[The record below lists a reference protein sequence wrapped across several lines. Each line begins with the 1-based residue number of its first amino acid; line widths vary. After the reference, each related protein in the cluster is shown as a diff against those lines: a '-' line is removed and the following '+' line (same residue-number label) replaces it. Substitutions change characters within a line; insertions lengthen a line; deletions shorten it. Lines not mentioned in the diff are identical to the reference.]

1 MKNTQ
6 KEIFDLAQSSMLFT
20 DERTFMLKLSFFW
33 RIIIWIFVTG
43 SLITGWIAKSAIYLH
58 IFKTNIKDQPINILI
73 LMEQIVHHICGNFLL
88 VNITFSLPLGLSIGE
103 MVDKYIG
110 NVISGNT
117 YCWIYFYIQILNL
130 AYRGAD
136 GLSIAVIRFFYI
148 KKGSWVKY
156 KFGERKLLFLFGIA
170 IWTFS
175 CVMMY
180 LYGSENISNRSLYNM
195 CKGHTQAFEVILN
208 SKLVV
213 QKAIQLY
220 NWL

>member
-6 KEIFDLAQSSMLFT
+6 KEIFDLTESSMLFT

-33 RIIIWIFVTG
+33 RIIIWISVTG

-88 VNITFSLPLGLSIGE
+88 INITFSLPLGLSIAE
-103 MVDKYIG
+103 MIDRYIG

-117 YCWIYFYIQILNL
+117 YCWIFFYIQNLNL
-130 AYRGAD
+130 IYHGAD
-136 GLSIAVIRFFYI
+136 GLAIAVIRFFYI
-148 KKGSWVKY
+148 KKGSWLKF
-156 KFGERKLLFLFGIA
+156 KFGERKLLLLFGVT
-170 IWTFS
+170 IWAFS
-175 CVMMY
+175 FVMMY

-195 CKGHTQAFEVILN
+195 RKGHTQAFEVIVN
-208 SKLVV
+208 Y
-213 QKAIQLY
+213 I
-220 NWL
+220 